1 MSSGRDLDPAAE
13 TSDDDPQ
20 PVAFTDC
27 DFVGPLRR
35 ADQAWAEHVLRA
47 DTSAALFEPADNV
60 IRRRE
65 AHISG
70 LYRMA
75 SLLALS
81 GDLTASGAA
90 GFRAVAEARA
100 LAEFMAASPAY
111 CLDCFLLGD
120 RCQRHQAS
128 DPVPGTELSGTEIS
142 GEGPSGDG
150 ASGDGASGGGA
161 SGDGASGG
169 VSAGGVSGAPA
180 PDAGSPVVESTGA
193 GSAGA
198 GSTGVGPS
206 SGSTRSAAAPYPGG
220 GSVGLGRRPAGGH
233 LPDQPDQPGHP
244 AEHQPEWRRFGA
256 EEFPSAGG

>member
-13 TSDDDPQ
+13 ASDDDAQ
-20 PVAFTDC
+20 SAAFTDS

-75 SLLALS
+75 ALLALS

-128 DPVPGTELSGTEIS
+128 DPAAGTEV
-142 GEGPSGDG
+142 SGD
-150 ASGDGASGGGA
+150 
-161 SGDGASGG
+161 
-169 VSAGGVSGAPA
+169 GVSGAPGSGISGTPA
-180 PDAGSPVVESTGA
+180 ADAGSSVVESTGT

-206 SGSTRSAAAPYPGG
+206 PGSTGSATAPYPAGG
-220 GSVGLGRRPAGGH
+220 GSVDVGRQPAGGH
-233 LPDQPDQPGHP
+233 LPDPPGHP
-244 AEHQPEWRRFGA
+244 AEHQPEWHRFGA